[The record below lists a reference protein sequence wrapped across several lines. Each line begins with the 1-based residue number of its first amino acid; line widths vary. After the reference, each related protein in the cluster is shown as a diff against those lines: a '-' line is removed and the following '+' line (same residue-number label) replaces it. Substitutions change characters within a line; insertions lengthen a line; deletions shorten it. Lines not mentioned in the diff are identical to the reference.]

1 MLLSALKGRKEVA
14 PVALPCHQICSCSCM
29 RLVGSVEGL
38 VSKEELL
45 LYCKPSKN
53 LHQLENQQLRA
64 EEGQ

>member
-1 MLLSALKGRKEVA
+1 MA
-14 PVALPCHQICSCSCM
+14 PPCHQICSCSCM

-38 VSKEELL
+38 VSKRELL

-53 LHQLENQQLRA
+53 LHQLENQQLQA